1 MATVP
6 EFTEQGTPLNE
17 DPTTFPFFGNVGP
30 PYMATLSLPGFTIGL
45 PIWLFSTSLAPNTPI
60 VPPQSNASPQQS
72 SPSQRHQPSVDRLPA
87 SPNFS
92 SSSLGKSLDASNQV
106 AKKEKKGKKK
116 EKQDNKEV
124 NQPTMAVSV
133 SCDEENSDMHRKPKY
148 PCRLCKGD
156 HFLINCP
163 GIPKVLEV
171 WSEKSHQL
179 SNDPSTS
186 DNKVLGKKG
195 KVRFPCKLCKGSH
208 QTHICP
214 HMDEASK
221 LLENL
226 TVPQQEFPT
235 GYRKLSPN
243 LPSTDGVIDLISS
256 TVDPTLPFESETHIT
271 QVDDPLVDQVVDSI
285 SHSVDCT
292 LPFESEFH
300 TAHVLLVTSDSS
312 MPRDISPISTE
323 PPPST
328 EVFSFDWNRLTEPR
342 LPSSIPFQIIT
353 KAGGRDMHRT

>member
-6 EFTEQGTPLNE
+6 EFTNQGIPLSEN
-17 DPTTFPFFGNVGP
+17 PSTFPYFGNVGP

-60 VPPQSNASPQQS
+60 VPPQPNASPQQS
-72 SPSQRHQPSVDRLPA
+72 SPSQHHQTSIDLLPS

-92 SSSLGKSLDASNQV
+92 SSIYSSSLGKSLDASNQV
-106 AKKEKKGKKK
+106 AKKKKK
-116 EKQDNKEV
+116 KKKQDKKEV
-124 NQPTMAVSV
+124 NQPTMVVSV
-133 SCDEENSDMHRKPKY
+133 SCVKETSNMHRKPKY

-179 SNDPSTS
+179 SINPSTS
-186 DNKVLGKKG
+186 DSQDSGKKG

-208 QTHICP
+208 QSHIFP

-226 TVPQQEFPT
+226 SIPQQEFPT

-243 LPSTDGVIDLISS
+243 LPSTDRVIDLISS
-256 TVDPTLPFESETHIT
+256 TVNPTFPLESETHIT
-271 QVDDPLVDQVVDSI
+271 QVDDSLVDQVVDSI
-285 SHSVDCT
+285 
-292 LPFESEFH
+292 
-300 TAHVLLVTSDSS
+300 
-312 MPRDISPISTE
+312 
-323 PPPST
+323 
-328 EVFSFDWNRLTEPR
+328 
-342 LPSSIPFQIIT
+342 
-353 KAGGRDMHRT
+353 